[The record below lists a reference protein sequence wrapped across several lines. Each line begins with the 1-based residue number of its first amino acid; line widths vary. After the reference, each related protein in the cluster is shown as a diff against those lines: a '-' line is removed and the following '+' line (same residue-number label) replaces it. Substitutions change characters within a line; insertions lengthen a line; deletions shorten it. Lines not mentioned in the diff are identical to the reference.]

1 MKLVLIESP
10 GKRQKWQKSL
20 GSGYRVMASMGHVV
34 ELAKDGEDALGF
46 DLSGDRV
53 TCRFVPRG
61 DRGKKV
67 LTELKQAVKSATE
80 VIFATDPDREGEV
93 ISWHLARE
101 LKVKNPRR
109 VVTSEITE
117 TAIKKAV
124 SKPRPLDQ
132 NLVDAAL
139 LRTCL
144 DKLVGFRG
152 SPLVWSLKNGAK
164 SVGRVQSAT
173 LHLLCDR
180 ERAITAF
187 VPEDYW
193 SVYVDYAEGFRA
205 FYAGQ
210 VNRSD
215 EPEVEETD
223 DSESPDSKKAAEGT
237 RVTTQTQA
245 DQLVAMAKSHPHQV
259 VSTQGKVSFKKP
271 PAAFTTSS
279 LQQAAGTRLKLNPEK
294 TMQVAQK
301 LYEQG
306 YITYMRTDS
315 PTLSEE
321 FCASV
326 RKYLEQNDPENVP
339 QKTTV
344 RKSAALSQ
352 EAHEAIRPTEITRL
366 PSVIKAELTPEEAGL
381 YDLIWRRAIAS
392 LCQPARLLKTK
403 IVTKS
408 GSVTWQ
414 ALGQVLQF
422 EGYLRYWRDIGS
434 DQVLPTLKEGQPLT
448 CTHAD
453 ADKKQTMPP
462 PRYSESKLIQ
472 VMEKQGIGRP
482 STYAPTVKTLKERE
496 YVVLKKGLLV
506 PTQLGMEVDEFLGR
520 VLPELIQA
528 DFTAKMERE
537 LDAIAHGKLDWQ
549 KYLTSWNRDYFA
561 PALKKAGAKIPVSM
575 PTVTNPSRVKVTP
588 PVCEPPD
595 TRTDTS
601 TETRS
606 ELTNIRC
613 PRCKHPMTRVY
624 SKSKKLQ
631 TDHFLSCDERNNGC
645 GAVMFFNVS
654 TLEYELPDAKR
665 KNPPRSDKP
674 SQHSCPICGS
684 SLERYKYTKN
694 GQDKVMLRCSNPK
707 TKQNKCKEVAFFE
720 SKKGNWWSPKFGELG
735 AE

>member
-20 GSGYRVMASMGHVV
+20 GSGFSVMASMGHVV

-46 DLSGDRV
+46 DLDGDRV

-67 LTELKQAVKSATE
+67 LKELKQAVKSATE
-80 VIFATDPDREGEV
+80 VIFATDPDREGEI

-117 TAIKKAV
+117 TAIKKAI

-139 LRTCL
+139 LRACL
-144 DKLVGFRG
+144 DKLVGFKG

-180 ERAITAF
+180 ERAINAF

-205 FYAGQ
+205 FYAGETS
-210 VNRSD
+210 NLD
-215 EPEVEETD
+215 EVEVEETD
-223 DSESPDSKKAAEGT
+223 DSESPDTKETTEGT
-237 RVTTQTQA
+237 KVKTQA
-245 DQLVAMAKSHPHQV
+245 EADRLVAIAKSHPHQV
-259 VSTQGKVSFKKP
+259 VSVQGKVSFKKP

-279 LQQAAGTRLKLNPEK
+279 LQQAAGSRLKLNPEK

-315 PTLSEE
+315 PILSEE

-326 RKYLEQNDPENVP
+326 RKYLEQNDPDNVP
-339 QKTTV
+339 DKV
-344 RKSAALSQ
+344 VKHKSASGAQ
-352 EAHEAIRPTEITRL
+352 EAHEAIRPTEVTRL
-366 PSVIKAELTPEEAGL
+366 PSVIKAELTSEEAGL

-392 LCQPARLLKTK
+392 LCKPARLLKTK
-403 IVTKS
+403 IITKS

-414 ALGQVLQF
+414 ARGQVLQF

-434 DQVLPTLKEGQPLT
+434 DHVLPTLKDGQSLT
-448 CTHAD
+448 FTNAK

-462 PRYSESKLIQ
+462 PRYSEPKLIQ
-472 VMEKQGIGRP
+472 LMEKQGIGRP
-482 STYAPTVKTLKERE
+482 STYAPTIKTLKERE
-496 YVVLKKGLLV
+496 YVALKKGLLV
-506 PTQLGMEVDEFLGR
+506 PTQLGMEVYEFLGR
-520 VLPELIQA
+520 VLPDLISV

-537 LDAIAHGKLDWQ
+537 LDAIANGKLDWQ

-561 PALKKAGAKIPVSM
+561 PALKKAGAQITSYVPTVPKSNSSRVEVSQPVSE
-575 PTVTNPSRVKVTP
+575 PTNS
-588 PVCEPPD
+588 
-595 TRTDTS
+595 
-601 TETRS
+601 RS
-606 ELTNIRC
+606 EATDIPC
-613 PRCKHPMTRVY
+613 PKCKHQLTRVY
-624 SKSKKLQ
+624 SKSKQLQ

-654 TLEYELPDAKR
+654 TLQYELSGSTKAKSS
-665 KNPPRSDKP
+665 PRPNSR
-674 SQHSCPICGS
+674 SQHSCPVCS
-684 SLERYKYTKN
+684 SPLERYEYVKN
-694 GQDKVMLRCSNPK
+694 GENKVMLRCSNPK
-707 TKQNKCKEVAFFE
+707 TKQNKCKEVAFFK
-720 SKKGNWWSPKFGELG
+720 SKTGNWWSPKFGEISG
-735 AE
+735 S